1 VKTIRKLVW
10 VVLVLYAA
18 LLLGLLEVM
27 RQPVVFGKV
36 MSKAP
41 EQLMRVIPF
50 KRLWFIARAGRLQV
64 GDPAPDF
71 NLPTADKKTQV
82 ELSSFRRQ
90 KPVVLIFGSYT

>member
-1 VKTIRKLVW
+1 VNLFRKIAS

-18 LLLGLLEVM
+18 LLVGSLEVM

-41 EQLMRVIPF
+41 APLMRVIPF
-50 KRLWFIARAGRLQV
+50 RRLWFIARAGRLQV